1 MGPRGFRTFKEYRM
15 TRTLE
20 LPGITAMLK
29 ISLLP
34 LLAALVL
41 MASPVHAMP
50 GMGSG
55 EGGGMGDKFSQMD
68 TNKDG
73 KVSREEFKAT
83 FPNMREEAF
92 VAIDK
97 DGDGFISVDEWNGFM
112 KEHSSGMR
120 PNTMTNGP
128 MPSVPGNPMMPN
140 PGSPELPLV
149 TPPNG
154 N

>member
-20 LPGITAMLK
+20 LPDITAMLK

-41 MASPVHAMP
+41 MASPAHAMP

-73 KVSREEFKAT
+73 KVSREEFKAA

>member
-1 MGPRGFRTFKEYRM
+1 M

-20 LPGITAMLK
+20 LPDITAMLK

-41 MASPVHAMP
+41 MASPAHAMP

-73 KVSREEFKAT
+73 KVSREEFKAA

-97 DGDGFISVDEWNGFM
+97 DGDGFARFGPERWPRAVGQKFGFL
-112 KEHSSGMR
+112 K
-120 PNTMTNGP
+120 
-128 MPSVPGNPMMPN
+128 
-140 PGSPELPLV
+140 
-149 TPPNG
+149 
-154 N
+154 

>member
-1 MGPRGFRTFKEYRM
+1 MGPRGFRTSKEYSM
-15 TRTLE
+15 TRTLD
-20 LPGITAMLK
+20 LPDISAILK

-34 LLAALVL
+34 LLAALIL

-50 GMGSG
+50 GMGGG

-73 KVSREEFKAT
+73 KVSREEFKAL

-97 DGDGFISVDEWNGFM
+97 DGDGFISVDEWNAFM
-112 KEHSSGMR
+112 KDHSSGMR
-120 PNTMTNGP
+120 PNTMNNGP
-128 MPSVPGNPMMPN
+128 MPTVPGNPMMPN